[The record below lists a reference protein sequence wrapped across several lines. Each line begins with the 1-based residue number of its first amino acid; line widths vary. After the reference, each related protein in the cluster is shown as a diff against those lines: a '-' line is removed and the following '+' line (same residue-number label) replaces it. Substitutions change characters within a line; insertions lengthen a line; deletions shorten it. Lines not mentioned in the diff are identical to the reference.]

1 MYESKDIGLNI
12 DSYRSN
18 HIQYDQKYICIY
30 IYPGLRQQS
39 AIALGAIY
47 NVSFAVAVVVARV
60 DKVVEQVVRSCQHA
74 VHS

>member
-1 MYESKDIGLNI
+1 M
-12 DSYRSN
+12 
-18 HIQYDQKYICIY
+18 Y

-47 NVSFAVAVVVARV
+47 NVSFAFAVVVARV